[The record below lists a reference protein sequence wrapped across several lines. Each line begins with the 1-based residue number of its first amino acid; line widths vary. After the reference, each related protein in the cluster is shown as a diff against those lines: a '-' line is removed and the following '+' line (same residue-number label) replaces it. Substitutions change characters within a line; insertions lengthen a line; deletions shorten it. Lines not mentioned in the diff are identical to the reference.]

1 MASRGS
7 IPSGDESD
15 ISPGHS
21 EIFSDHASDTD
32 SSTATS
38 VFDSSSESES
48 ESEVESED
56 DLASEDEEEQLPP
69 EYYLH
74 EAESLDVSQLRRKRY
89 SPKTQERLD
98 ETQHFWD
105 EFCKG
110 TKRDPVECLSWLSD
124 SEETVRFLKALF
136 SWRCDQRRGKD
147 GRRRTA
153 GVKTKSTLDAFWK
166 WWHLIYKAEVGH
178 ELSKDVHVK
187 IRDVLAI
194 VATEKR
200 LSLKG
205 RPKATMYVEDV
216 AEFARVILS
225 TTEMTF
231 PCGWYR
237 IQLLL
242 FCQLAAITGSRPGAL
257 LKLRFQDLKLTLVRD
272 PNGGRP
278 RLFIYLRP
286 EFTKTFLGEK
296 ESNTFPIPEIIFDPT
311 LVLSPHVFLLGILFR
326 IGAFKSLSKDG
337 PVMDSPEKLYRLR
350 VLHGL
355 GEQELKLKDEILGQ
369 NVFCQALRGP
379 GGIRIALDERLT
391 RGWLSYRMKRG
402 GEITGFA
409 EVAKPYCL
417 RYGAAKAFNDSP
429 DVSNELQ
436 NVMLQHA
443 SIDTFVRHYSVGI
456 HVDAQAIVRGLPAQK
471 QLMRFACSM
480 SRSIDPRRPYRL
492 EDSSCINDIP
502 RVRTLEER
510 KQVRKQDRDAK
521 KRTYENAQA
530 ALQRDFGDNLSRRNF
545 PQSRTIRKRRKAQE
559 RRVKKLWQKFD
570 NADEQYDRS
579 VKQLRN
585 EKGRQRNRLIRENLE
600 RYKNEQPVIDSERQL
615 SGKVV
620 DEEVLVALERTGY
633 MTPQHMTLIDTVL
646 TMPGTTIEKEYER
659 RIAAI
664 NAVIAV
670 CDAEEGAPS
679 RRRATQKRSAD
690 DVDMPPAA
698 PLPKRQNPTPS
709 DESDDTLSKAIASVC
724 VKSPTERPTICFIC
738 LGNSSLPQ
746 SDRLWM
752 YKNSGSLSRHFV
764 NKHIKPF
771 PNDMR
776 CECSICGEKLE
787 SKSALLNHAERV
799 HGTVSR
805 SSKTALGLT

>member
-1 MASRGS
+1 MTSHGS
-7 IPSGDESD
+7 VPSDESD
-15 ISPGHS
+15 TSPGHS
-21 EIFSDHASDTD
+21 EVFSDHASDTD
-32 SSTATS
+32 SSSEPSA
-38 VFDSSSESES
+38 FDSSSECED
-48 ESEVESED
+48 ESED
-56 DLASEDEEEQLPP
+56 EPEDELVSEDEEEQLPP

-74 EAESLDVSQLRRKRY
+74 EAESLDVSQLRQKRY
-89 SPKTQERLD
+89 SPNTQRCLD
-98 ETQHFWD
+98 DTQYFWD
-105 EFCKG
+105 QFCKG

-124 SEETVRFLKALF
+124 TEETVRFLKALF

-147 GRRRTA
+147 GRHTA
-153 GVKTKSTLDAFWK
+153 GVNTKSTLDAFWK

-178 ELSKDVHVK
+178 GVSKDVHVK

-194 VATEKR
+194 VATEKS

-205 RPKATMYVEDV
+205 RPKVTMYVEDV
-216 AEFARVILS
+216 AEFARVVLS

-242 FCQLAAITGSRPGAL
+242 FCQLAAITGNRPGAL

-286 EFTKTFLGEK
+286 EFTKTFLGGK

-311 LVLSPHVFLLGILFR
+311 LVLSPHVFLLGMLFR

-337 PVMDSPEKLYRLR
+337 PVMDCPEKLYRLR

-355 GEQELKLKDEILGQ
+355 GEQELKLKDEILDQ
-369 NVFCQALRGP
+369 NVFCHALREP
-379 GGIRIALDERLT
+379 GGIRIAPEEKLT
-391 RGWLSYRMKRG
+391 KGWLNYRMKRG

-429 DVSNELQ
+429 DVSSELQ

-471 QLMRFACSM
+471 QLMRFASSM

-492 EDSSCINDIP
+492 EDSSCINEIP

-510 KQVRKQDRDAK
+510 KRARKQVRDAK

-530 ALQRDFGDNLSRRNF
+530 ALQREFGDKLSRENF
-545 PQSRTIRKRRKAQE
+545 PHSRMIRKRRKAQE
-559 RRVKKLWQKFD
+559 KRVKKLQQKFD
-570 NADEQYDRS
+570 HADEQYNRS

-585 EKGRQRNRLIRENLE
+585 EKGRQRNHLIRENLE
-600 RYKNEQPVIDSERQL
+600 RYKNEQPVVDSERQL

-633 MTPQHMTLIDTVL
+633 VTPQHMTLIDTVL

-679 RRRATQKRSAD
+679 RSRVARKRSAD
-690 DVDMPPAA
+690 PGDMLPTA
-698 PLPKRQNPTPS
+698 PLPKRQNSSPS
-709 DESDDTLSKAIASVC
+709 GESDDAFSKAIASVC
-724 VKSPTERPTICFIC
+724 VKSPEERPTICFIC
-738 LGNSSLPQ
+738 LGTPRLPQ
-746 SDRLWM
+746 SERLRM

-764 NKHIKPF
+764 SKHVKPF
-771 PNDMR
+771 SNDMH
-776 CECSICGEKLE
+776 CECSICGEKLK
-787 SKSALLNHAERV
+787 SKSMLLNHAERV

>member
-1 MASRGS
+1 MTSHGS
-7 IPSGDESD
+7 VPSDESD
-15 ISPGHS
+15 TSPGHS
-21 EIFSDHASDTD
+21 EVFSDHASDTD
-32 SSTATS
+32 SSSEPSA
-38 VFDSSSESES
+38 FDSSSECED
-48 ESEVESED
+48 ESED
-56 DLASEDEEEQLPP
+56 EPEDELVSEDEEEQLPP

-74 EAESLDVSQLRRKRY
+74 EAESLDVSQLRQKRY
-89 SPKTQERLD
+89 SPNTQRCLD
-98 ETQHFWD
+98 DTQYFWD
-105 EFCKG
+105 QFCKG

-124 SEETVRFLKALF
+124 TEETVRFLKALF

-147 GRRRTA
+147 GRHTA
-153 GVKTKSTLDAFWK
+153 GVNTKSTLDAFWK

-178 ELSKDVHVK
+178 GVSKDVHVK

-194 VATEKR
+194 VATEKS

-205 RPKATMYVEDV
+205 RPKVTMYVEDV
-216 AEFARVILS
+216 AEFARVVLS

-242 FCQLAAITGSRPGAL
+242 FCQLAAITGNRPGAL

-286 EFTKTFLGEK
+286 EFTKTFLGGK

-311 LVLSPHVFLLGILFR
+311 LVLSPHVFLLGMLFR

-337 PVMDSPEKLYRLR
+337 PVMDCPEKLYRLR

-355 GEQELKLKDEILGQ
+355 GEQELKLKDEILDQ
-369 NVFCQALRGP
+369 NVFCHALREP
-379 GGIRIALDERLT
+379 GGIRIAPEEKLT
-391 RGWLSYRMKRG
+391 KGWLNYRMKRG

-429 DVSNELQ
+429 DVSSELQ

-471 QLMRFACSM
+471 QLMRFASSM

-492 EDSSCINDIP
+492 EDSSCINEIP

-510 KQVRKQDRDAK
+510 KRARKQVRDAK

-530 ALQRDFGDNLSRRNF
+530 ALQREFGDKLSRENF
-545 PQSRTIRKRRKAQE
+545 PHSRMIRKRRKAQE
-559 RRVKKLWQKFD
+559 KRVKKLQQKFD
-570 NADEQYDRS
+570 HADEQYNRS

-585 EKGRQRNRLIRENLE
+585 EKGRQRNHLIRENLE
-600 RYKNEQPVIDSERQL
+600 RYKNEQPVVDSERQL

-633 MTPQHMTLIDTVL
+633 VTPQHMTLIDTVL

-679 RRRATQKRSAD
+679 RSRVARKRSAD
-690 DVDMPPAA
+690 PGDMLPTA
-698 PLPKRQNPTPS
+698 PLPKRQNSSPS
-709 DESDDTLSKAIASVC
+709 GESDDAFSKAIASVC
-724 VKSPTERPTICFIC
+724 VKSPEERPTICFIC
-738 LGNSSLPQ
+738 LGTPRLPQ
-746 SDRLWM
+746 SERLRM

-764 NKHIKPF
+764 SKHVKPF
-771 PNDMR
+771 SNDMHSQFFR
-776 CECSICGEKLE
+776 AGNSQNLPPSELTPG
-787 SKSALLNHAERV
+787 SA
-799 HGTVSR
+799 TVEPTLS
-805 SSKTALGLT
+805 LP

>member
-1 MASRGS
+1 M
-7 IPSGDESD
+7 PSPRPALSDGESD
-15 ISPGHS
+15 TSSRLP
-21 EIFSDHASDTD
+21 EIFSNNASDSD
-32 SSTATS
+32 SSTAPS

-48 ESEVESED
+48 ESEDESED
-56 DLASEDEEEQLPP
+56 GLASEDEEEQLPP
-69 EYYLH
+69 EYYLQ
-74 EAESLDVSQLRRKRY
+74 EAESLDVSQLRQKRY
-89 SPKTQERLD
+89 SPNTQERLD
-98 ETQHFWD
+98 ETQYFWD
-105 EFCKG
+105 KFCNG
-110 TKRDPVECLSWLSD
+110 TKRGPVECLSWLSD
-124 SEETVRFLKALF
+124 TEETVRFLKALF
-136 SWRCDQRRGKD
+136 SWRCDQRRGKN
-147 GRRRTA
+147 GRRTP
-153 GVKTKSTLDAFWK
+153 GVKTKSSLDLFWK

-178 ELSKDVHVK
+178 ELSKDIQVK

-194 VATEKR
+194 VATDKK

-286 EFTKTFLGEK
+286 EFTKSFLGEK

-311 LVLSPHVFLLGILFR
+311 LVLSPHVFLLGMLFR

-337 PVMDSPEKLYRLR
+337 PVMDCPEKLYRLR
-350 VLHGL
+350 ILDGL
-355 GEQELKLKDEILGQ
+355 GEQELKLKDEILDQ
-369 NVFCQALRGP
+369 NVFCQAVREADGL
-379 GGIRIALDERLT
+379 RIAIEKGLT
-391 RGWLSYRMKRG
+391 GSWLRYRMKRG

-456 HVDAQAIVRGLPAQK
+456 HVDAQAIVRGMPAQK

-502 RVRTLEER
+502 RVRTLEDR
-510 KQVRKQDRDAK
+510 KQARKRIRDAK
-521 KRTYENAQA
+521 KRTYEDAQA
-530 ALQRDFGDNLSRRNF
+530 TLQQEFGDNPPRSGPHSR
-545 PQSRTIRKRRKAQE
+545 ILRKRWKAQE
-559 RRVKKLWQKFD
+559 KGVKKLRQKFD
-570 NADEQYDRS
+570 HADEQYDRA

-585 EKGRQRNRLIRENLE
+585 EKGWQKHRLIRENLE

-620 DEEVLVALERTGY
+620 DEEVMGALQRTGY
-633 MTPQHMTLIDTVL
+633 MTLQHMTLIDSVL
-646 TMPGTTIEKEYER
+646 TMPGKTVEKETER

-670 CDAEEGAPS
+670 CDVEEGAPS
-679 RRRATQKRSAD
+679 RPPPQKRPVDAV
-690 DVDMPPAA
+690 DVAAAA
-698 PLPKRQNPTPS
+698 PMPKRQNSALP
-709 DESDDTLSKAIASVC
+709 ENRDDTFSQAIASVC
-724 VKSPTERPTICFIC
+724 VKTEKSRPTICFIC
-738 LGNSSLPQ
+738 LGNSGLPENE
-746 SDRLWM
+746 RLRM
-752 YKNSGSLSRHFV
+752 YKNPGSLSRHFV
-764 NKHIKPF
+764 NRHIKPF
-771 PNDMR
+771 PNDMH
-776 CECSICGEKLE
+776 CKCNICGEELE
-787 SKSALLNHAERV
+787 SKKALLNHAERV
-799 HGTVSR
+799 HGTVSCLPLQ
-805 SSKTALGLT
+805 ALGLPLP

>member
-1 MASRGS
+1 MTSRLS

-32 SSTATS
+32 SSTAPS

-74 EAESLDVSQLRRKRY
+74 EAESLDVSQLRQKRY

-98 ETQHFWD
+98 EAQHFWD

-147 GRRRTA
+147 GRRTA

-166 WWHLIYKAEVGH
+166 WWHLIYKAEIGH
-178 ELSKDVHVK
+178 SLSKDVHVK

-286 EFTKTFLGEK
+286 EFTKSFLGEK

-326 IGAFKSLSKDG
+326 IGAFKSISKDG
-337 PVMDSPEKLYRLR
+337 PVMDCPEKLYRLR

-355 GEQELKLKDEILGQ
+355 GEQELKLKDEILDQ
-369 NVFCQALRGP
+369 NVFCQALREP
-379 GGIRIALDERLT
+379 DGIRIALEERLT

-559 RRVKKLWQKFD
+559 KRVKKLWQKFD

-679 RRRATQKRSAD
+679 RRRVTQKRSAD
-690 DVDMPPAA
+690 DVDMPPAV
-698 PLPKRQNPTPS
+698 PLPKRQSPTPS
-709 DESDDTLSKAIASVC
+709 DKRDDTFSKAIASVC

-738 LGNSSLPQ
+738 LGSPSLPQ

>member
-1 MASRGS
+1 MASCGS

-15 ISPGHS
+15 IRPGHS
-21 EIFSDHASDTD
+21 EIFSDHTSDTD
-32 SSTATS
+32 SCTAPS

-74 EAESLDVSQLRRKRY
+74 EAESLDVSQLRHKRY

-98 ETQHFWD
+98 EAQHFWD

-147 GRRRTA
+147 GRRTA

-178 ELSKDVHVK
+178 ELSKDFHVK

-194 VATEKR
+194 VATEKH

-278 RLFIYLRP
+278 RLVIYLRP

-326 IGAFKSLSKDG
+326 IGAFKSLSEDG
-337 PVMDSPEKLYRLR
+337 PVMDNPEKLYRLR

-355 GEQELKLKDEILGQ
+355 GEQELKLKDEILSQ
-369 NVFCQALRGP
+369 NVFCQALREP
-379 GGIRIALDERLT
+379 NGIRIALEERLT

-530 ALQRDFGDNLSRRNF
+530 ALQRDFGEDLSRRNF
-545 PQSRTIRKRRKAQE
+545 PQSRTIRKQRKAQE
-559 RRVKKLWQKFD
+559 KRVKKLWQKFD
-570 NADEQYDRS
+570 NADEQYNHS

-600 RYKNEQPVIDSERQL
+600 HYKNEQPVIDSERQL

-646 TMPGTTIEKEYER
+646 TMPGATIEKEYER

-698 PLPKRQNPTPS
+698 PLPKRPSPTLS
-709 DESDDTLSKAIASVC
+709 DERDDTLSKAIASVC

-738 LGNSSLPQ
+738 LGNPSLPQ
-746 SDRLWM
+746 SDRVWM

-805 SSKTALGLT
+805 SSKTTLGLT

>member
-1 MASRGS
+1 M
-7 IPSGDESD
+7 PSPWPALSDGESD
-15 ISPGHS
+15 TSSRLP
-21 EIFSDHASDTD
+21 EIFSNNASDSD
-32 SSTATS
+32 SSTAPS

-48 ESEVESED
+48 ESEDESED
-56 DLASEDEEEQLPP
+56 ELASEDEEEQLPP
-69 EYYLH
+69 EYYLQ
-74 EAESLDVSQLRRKRY
+74 EAESLDVSHLRQKRY

-98 ETQHFWD
+98 ETQDFWD
-105 EFCKG
+105 RFCNG
-110 TKRDPVECLSWLSD
+110 TKRGPVECLSWLSD
-124 SEETVRFLKALF
+124 TEETVRFLKALF

-147 GRRRTA
+147 GRRTP
-153 GVKTKSTLDAFWK
+153 GVKTKSSLDLFWK

-178 ELSKDVHVK
+178 ELSKDIQVK

-194 VATEKR
+194 VATEKK

-278 RLFIYLRP
+278 RFFIYLRP

-311 LVLSPHVFLLGILFR
+311 LVLSPHVFLLGMLFR

-337 PVMDSPEKLYRLR
+337 PVMDCPEKLYRLR
-350 VLHGL
+350 ILDGL
-355 GEQELKLKDEILGQ
+355 GEQELKLKDEILDQ
-369 NVFCQALRGP
+369 HMFCQALREAD
-379 GGIRIALDERLT
+379 GIRIALEKELT
-391 RGWLSYRMKRG
+391 GSWLRYRMKRG
-402 GEITGFA
+402 A
-409 EVAKPYCL
+409 
-417 RYGAAKAFNDSP
+417 

-456 HVDAQAIVRGLPAQK
+456 HVDAQAIVRGMPAQK

-502 RVRTLEER
+502 RVCTLEDR
-510 KQVRKQDRDAK
+510 KQARKRIRDAK
-521 KRTYENAQA
+521 KRAYEDAQA
-530 ALQRDFGDNLSRRNF
+530 TLQQEFGDNP
-545 PQSRTIRKRRKAQE
+545 PQSGAHSRIIRKRWKAQE
-559 RRVKKLWQKFD
+559 KGVKKLRQKFD
-570 NADEQYDRS
+570 HADEQYDRA

-585 EKGRQRNRLIRENLE
+585 EKGWQKHRLVRENLE

-620 DEEVLVALERTGY
+620 DEEVMGALQRTGY
-633 MTPQHMTLIDTVL
+633 MTPQHMTLIDSVL
-646 TMPGTTIEKEYER
+646 TLPGTTVEKEYER

-679 RRRATQKRSAD
+679 RPRVPQKRTAD
-690 DVDMPPAA
+690 TADLPPAA
-698 PLPKRQNPTPS
+698 PPT
-709 DESDDTLSKAIASVC
+709 
-724 VKSPTERPTICFIC
+724 
-738 LGNSSLPQ
+738 
-746 SDRLWM
+746 
-752 YKNSGSLSRHFV
+752 
-764 NKHIKPF
+764 
-771 PNDMR
+771 
-776 CECSICGEKLE
+776 
-787 SKSALLNHAERV
+787 
-799 HGTVSR
+799 
-805 SSKTALGLT
+805 